1 MRYVCIYMCVYMGCV
16 CMACVYAHVCIY
28 RVYVYVCVYIW
39 GMCIYKCVYIWGTCV
54 YVHVE
59 TILGI
64 FLSNTIH
71 YFLKHLS
78 LYLELG
84 NSDSLAGQQVSRD
97 PVPLYQCWN
106 YRCKS
111 PHLAF

>member
-1 MRYVCIYMCVYMGCV
+1 MHIHVCIYGV
-16 CMACVYAHVCIY
+16 CVYAHVCIY

-39 GMCIYKCVYIWGTCV
+39 GMCIYKCVYIWGVCV

-64 FLSNTIH
+64 FLSNAIH

-84 NSDSLAGQQVSRD
+84 NSDSLASQQVSRD
-97 PVPLYQCWN
+97 PVPSLPVLELQMQVTTPGFLSGC
-106 YRCKS
+106 
-111 PHLAF
+111 